1 MARERPPDCTRDR
14 GYALVAA
21 VTAVAAFAYIAFQ
34 VLAAGRG
41 QIAGVGARV
50 EQAKLQAAADA
61 GMMIA
66 IHALGDPDPTRHGPL
81 DGTFRRGD
89 FDGTA
94 LAISVQDERGKVPLD
109 GVNATQSRALFE
121 NAGASGP
128 RVDALVAEL
137 TDFQF
142 GDEDSDSDTPAAP
155 VAPGPYG
162 TVRHGGFRTVGDLMA
177 LKDMD
182 VALFER
188 IAPAVTV
195 FFEESGPFQP
205 NNAGAL
211 ARSTMTAEEQ
221 STPDLF
227 ARENAD
233 ADQSGDA
240 PPPPEDLDVIG
251 RTLTVQVVAVDRRGA
266 RAHRMAIVELTGD
279 SRQPYWVRY
288 QE

>member
-1 MARERPPDCTRDR
+1 MARDRQRDR

-66 IHALGDPDPTRHGPL
+66 IHALGDPDPSRHGPL

-94 LAISVQDERGKVPLD
+94 LAIAVQDERGKVPLD

-142 GDEDSDSDTPAAP
+142 GDQDSDSDIPAPP
-155 VAPGPYG
+155 VPPSPYG
-162 TVRHGGFRTVGDLMA
+162 QVRHGGFRTVGDLMA

-182 VALFER
+182 AALFAR

-205 NNAGAL
+205 NNAGEL
-211 ARSTMTAEEQ
+211 ARTTMTAEEEA
-221 STPDLF
+221 TPDLF
-227 ARENAD
+227 AQENA
-233 ADQSGDA
+233 AAEQSGDE
-240 PPPPEDLDVIG
+240 PPPPEDLDLIG
-251 RTLTVQVVAVDRRGA
+251 RTLTVSVVAADRRGA
-266 RAHRMAIVELTGD
+266 RAHRTAIVELTGD